1 MTNAKPPHGGLV
13 TNEMPIPVRG
23 EAACPTPEATQ
34 ALGARF
40 AHAVDSGAVLSL
52 EGPLGAGKTQFVKGF
67 AAALGCAAEAS
78 SPTFTLVHEY
88 AGGRTPVI
96 HFDWYRL
103 DGAEEV
109 AGLGWE
115 DYLAGGETLLV
126 EWGDRFPEVIPSGAW
141 RLRFE
146 INGDARMVRWE
157 RTA

>member
-1 MTNAKPPHGGLV
+1 MTNAKPPRDGFVAHEV
-13 TNEMPIPVRG
+13 ACANE
-23 EAACPTPEATQ
+23 EATR

-40 AHAVDSGAVLSL
+40 AAGCRAGITLSL

-67 AAALGCAAEAS
+67 VAALGHVGEVS

-88 AGGRTPVI
+88 GGGRGPVI

-103 DGAEEV
+103 DDAAEID
-109 AGLGWE
+109 GLGWD

-126 EWGDRFPEVIPSGAW
+126 EWGDRFADRLPADAL

-146 INGDARMVRWE
+146 VRGGARIVRWE
-157 RTA
+157 SAS

>member
-1 MTNAKPPHGGLV
+1 MQTP
-13 TNEMPIPVRG
+13 G
-23 EAACPTPEATQ
+23 EAVCATPGETQ

-40 AHAVDSGAVLSL
+40 AAALEEGAVLSL
-52 EGPLGAGKTQFVKGF
+52 EGTLGAGKTQFVKGF
-67 AAALGCAAEAS
+67 AAALGHEGEVS

-88 AGGRTPVI
+88 AARVAMV

-103 DGAEEV
+103 EEAADV
-109 AGLGWE
+109 IGLGWD

-126 EWGDRFPEVIPSGAW
+126 EWGDKFPELLPPGVW

-146 INGDARMVRWE
+146 IEGEGRVVKWE